1 MKLSINLLIVLL
13 LAIYSNC
20 AKLVPMKVTTEK
32 FTSLIGPTISC
43 PNDGVIKNFVLR
55 KSDEGYYFELECY
68 SSDKEDVDYGEPIV
82 KCATY
87 SDTNTLTLKG
97 SNGVY
102 FSHIASFEMDCTP
115 EYGLNGF
122 NITLWRLGYSD
133 LVLQK
138 VSLCKPTK
146 SSYVSKKELVTQV
159 KQADSLSL
167 DCYVDILVGSTD
179 EENEDNIGFPLRSFQ
194 FKYEVKEVKYSLFN
208 TKKTIKCYYIYSTS
222 KLKNMGKLKDE
233 RLKQFAELR
242 NKNTQVD

>member
-1 MKLSINLLIVLL
+1 MKLSFSFLIVLL

-20 AKLVPMKVTTEK
+20 EKLVPMKFTTEK
-32 FTSLIGPTISC
+32 FKSLIGPTFSC

-55 KSDEGYYFELECY
+55 KSKEGYYFELECY

-87 SDTNTLTLKG
+87 SATHTIGLNNYKEVDFSTLESLE
-97 SNGVY
+97 
-102 FSHIASFEMDCTP
+102 IDCTP

-122 NITLWRLGYSD
+122 NLTTGRDYRGFP
-133 LVLQK
+133 VLQK
-138 VSLCKPTK
+138 VNLCKPTK
-146 SSYVSKKELVTQV
+146 SSYVSQKNLKTQV
-159 KQADSLSL
+159 KQSDYESL

-179 EENEDNIGFPLRSFQ
+179 KENEDDIGFPLRSFQ
-194 FKYEVKEVKYSLFN
+194 FKYEVAGTYFN
-208 TKKTIKCYYIYSTS
+208 PYIKCYYVYSTS

-242 NKNTQVD
+242 KKNTQID

>member
-87 SDTNTLTLKG
+87 SATNTLTLKG
-97 SNGVY
+97 SNEVY

-122 NITLWRLGYSD
+122 NITLWKEGYSN
-133 LVLQK
+133 LILQK
-138 VSLCKPTK
+138 VNFCKPTK
-146 SSYVSKKELVTQV
+146 SSYVSKKELKTEV
-159 KQADSLSL
+159 KQADYLSL

-194 FKYEVKEVKYSLFN
+194 FKYEVKEVNKYSFF
-208 TKKTIKCYYIYSTS
+208 KQYTIRCYYIYSTS